1 MPFADNSYS
10 VFISESRDV
19 FLNLAIE
26 EVLLLDEARSSPML
40 FFCRNA
46 PAVVLGRHQ
55 NPWLECDMRYLE
67 EMNLPLAR
75 RISGGGTVYHDP
87 GNLNY
92 SLLMPKADY
101 ERDVILGVVMDALAE
116 IGIEAEIREKSSIF
130 TRGGKISGSAFCFK
144 REKVLHHGTILLEA
158 DLERLS
164 RSLQAPALDLETHAV
179 RSTPAKVINLRDIDP
194 GIEEQSCI
202 AAISSS
208 FSEHFGRQMLREDV
222 DALLEGDEVKRVL
235 ESRASP
241 KWVLGNTPAF
251 SLRYTDPSGACLR
264 LVFEN
269 ALLARCESESGEGLS
284 EGVCEYKPGTPF
296 VDIVKSG
303 LINCE

>member
-1 MPFADNSYS
+1 MPVADKNLG
-10 VFISESRDV
+10 VFFSESRDV

-26 EVLLLDEARSSPML
+26 EVLLLDQTQDSPML

-46 PAVVLGRHQ
+46 PAVVVGRHQ

-101 ERDVILGVVMDALAE
+101 DRDIVLRIVMDALAD
-116 IGIEAEIREKSSIF
+116 IGIESELREKSSIF
-130 TRGGKISGSAFCFK
+130 ARDRKVSGSAFCFK
-144 REKVLHHGTILLEA
+144 REKVLHHGTLLLDT
-158 DLERLS
+158 DLKKLS
-164 RSLQAPALDLETHAV
+164 RSLQPPPLNLETHAV
-179 RSTPAKVINLRDIDP
+179 RSVPAKVINLRDIDP
-194 GIEEQSCI
+194 GIEEQGCI
-202 AAISSS
+202 AAIGRR
-208 FSEHFGRQMLREDV
+208 FSEHFGRQMARRDME
-222 DALLEGDEVKRVL
+222 ALLDGDEVKRVL
-235 ESRASP
+235 ENRASP

-251 SLRYTDPSGACLR
+251 SVLCRDPVGARLR

-269 ALLARCESESGEGLS
+269 ALLARTESAPGGESSES
-284 EGVCEYKPGTPF
+284 VCGPMTGMPF
-296 VDIVKSG
+296 AEILKSG
-303 LINCE
+303 LISCE